1 MFNEESGPPP
11 GDARTLPTLGLSHG
25 SRPVKSVL
33 GVHSAYG
40 RPLDPPPPS
49 KTGHTLNR
57 LLRGGGG
64 VTRARSTTVRRILVQ
79 YSGSASSPYMA
90 TWSAGEGARRFNLL
104 GRFS

>member
-1 MFNEESGPPP
+1 MKSP
-11 GDARTLPTLGLSHG
+11 GHRQAMPVHYRLLVYRMVLAQSSQSWECTLPMVDPST
-25 SRPVKSVL
+25 
-33 GVHSAYG
+33 
-40 RPLDPPPPS
+40 PPPPS